1 MTVTELE
8 YRKYLEAT
16 PKPPAFNL
24 RWLWTV
30 AGPGAIIA
38 SLTIGS
44 GELVW
49 TPRAAAA
56 FGYVMVWAFLYGVW
70 IKGIIQWLANR
81 WHVLTG
87 IPASVATGKVI
98 GRWFNIFLAVTIL
111 AVMPIWW
118 NILSS
123 LSAQVIWVATGRSAP
138 LIYYWAPIVVLTTL
152 LIIFATRLGRAY
164 KVLEIISLAVLWTM
178 FLSFWVAVLTALRPD
193 WGAFFSN
200 LFIPRPPPPY
210 EDWIRTAAPDIWAL
224 TPFMLLGTALGAL
237 GGGIQDYVGYQAM
250 LKEKSWGFT
259 IVSDEMV
266 RRVHEKGL
274 SRLQVPEDQEARSRL
289 RGWLRIAG
297 FDCGL
302 SFFMVFIVTI
312 PAVILTV
319 EVLRPMQKA
328 PSGLSLVET
337 QVAWLTQ
344 TLGPWAAIIWWAGA
358 FFALWGTYYGLHEVY
373 AWTIYDMLRGTF
385 KRLSNISFNSIKLYL
400 WPYIIIVGS
409 VFFLTGASL
418 PILAAFATAATHL
431 FALAIWGIALLILN
445 LRFLPKSYKPSIIV
459 LILAVIG
466 IAIYLPYGIIQLIQ
480 VFIPWFRI

>member
-1 MTVTELE
+1 
-8 YRKYLEAT
+8 
-16 PKPPAFNL
+16 
-24 RWLWTV
+24 
-30 AGPGAIIA
+30 
-38 SLTIGS
+38 
-44 GELVW
+44 
-49 TPRAAAA
+49 
-56 FGYVMVWAFLYGVW
+56 
-70 IKGIIQWLANR
+70 
-81 WHVLTG
+81 
-87 IPASVATGKVI
+87 
-98 GRWFNIFLAVTIL
+98 
-111 AVMPIWW
+111 
-118 NILSS
+118 
-123 LSAQVIWVATGRSAP
+123 
-138 LIYYWAPIVVLTTL
+138 
-152 LIIFATRLGRAY
+152 
-164 KVLEIISLAVLWTM
+164 M
-178 FLSFWVAVLTALRPD
+178 FLSFWVAVLSALRPD

-250 LKEKSWGFT
+250 LKEKSWGLT

-302 SFFMVFIVTI
+302 SFFMVFIVTM

-358 FFALWGTYYGLHEVY
+358 FFALWGTYYSLHEVY

-445 LRFLPKSYKPSIIV
+445 LRFLPKSYKPGIIV